1 MPDRK
6 SDLFYWQRE
15 ARTSNAEVD
24 YLTQKGETI
33 IPIEVKSGSTG
44 SLKSLRVFLNSHNR
58 SPYGIRFSISNFS
71 LDNGIRNY
79 PLYAVGK
86 LMDE

>member
-1 MPDRK
+1 LATVP
-6 SDLFYWQRE
+6 SFY
-15 ARTSNAEVD
+15 
-24 YLTQKGETI
+24 L

-58 SPYGIRFSISNFS
+58 SPYGIRFSIFNFS

>member
-24 YLTQKGETI
+24 YLIQKGETI
-33 IPIEVKSGSTG
+33 IPKEVKSGSTG
-44 SLKSLRVFLNSHNR
+44 SLKSLRFFLNSHNR
-58 SPYGIRFSISNFS
+58 SPYGVRFSISNFS
-71 LDNGIRNY
+71 IDNGIRNY
-79 PLYAVGK
+79 PLYAVAK
-86 LMDE
+86 LMY